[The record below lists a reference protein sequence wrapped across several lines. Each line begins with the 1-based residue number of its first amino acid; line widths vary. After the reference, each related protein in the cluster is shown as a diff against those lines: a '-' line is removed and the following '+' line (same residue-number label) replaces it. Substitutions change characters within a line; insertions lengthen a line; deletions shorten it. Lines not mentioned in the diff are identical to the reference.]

1 MISTLF
7 GHIASHFTNK
17 TENVATEALGYI
29 LRGSSVAR
37 DAVQTLLG
45 HAGMPIPGNLTYFNQ
60 VASDDQAQPDV
71 VGLDELGKQ
80 HLVIEAKFWAGL
92 TDHQPITYLKRLPKD
107 GGVLLFIAPAARQDL
122 VWGELLRRC
131 SDASLTGVSNAVGD
145 HALRRYSMA
154 DGTHL
159 ALVSWRAL
167 LEYLIGRVE
176 AAGDKRTLGDL
187 EQLQGLCDAMDS
199 TAFLP
204 LTSEELT
211 DTQRYRRITQFN
223 DLIDELVPAL
233 VNLGVADIKGLTVVS
248 RKGIYGK
255 YMRFHGYGAYLSCD
269 INRWANLAP
278 APFWLTFGQSFE
290 GRCPKEVREALAT
303 LTTQAPPQCFIV
315 DKDLLTIPLYVSP
328 GLTKDEVKAEVLRQ
342 IAGIGQKLP
351 QAKPGTTAKMGTGE
365 AVA

>member
-1 MISTLF
+1 MNSTLF
-7 GHIASHFTNK
+7 GHIASHFTSK

-29 LRGSSVAR
+29 LRGSLAAR

-45 HAGMPIPGNLTYFNQ
+45 HAGMPSTGTLTYFNQ
-60 VASDDQAQPDV
+60 VAGDDQAQPDV
-71 VGLDELGKQ
+71 VGLDELGEQ
-80 HLVIEAKFWAGL
+80 RLVVEAKFWAGL

-131 SDASLTGVSNAVGD
+131 TEAGLTGVSNAVGD
-145 HALRRYSMA
+145 QALRRYSMA

-159 ALVSWRAL
+159 ALISWRTL
-167 LEYLIGRVE
+167 LEYLMGRVE
-176 AAGDKRTLGDL
+176 AAGDRRTVGDL

-199 TAFLP
+199 GAFLP

-223 DLIDELVPAL
+223 DLIDELIPAL
-233 VNLGVADIKGLTVVS
+233 VNLGVADIKGLTVVPK
-248 RKGIYGK
+248 KGIYGK
-255 YMRFHGYGAYLSCD
+255 YLRFHGYGAYLSCD
-269 INRWANLAP
+269 INRWASLAP
-278 APFWLTFGQSFE
+278 APFWLTFGQSFD
-290 GRCPKEVREALAT
+290 GRCPKEVREALAP
-303 LTTQAPPQCFIV
+303 LATQTPPRVFMV
-315 DKDLLTIPLYVSP
+315 DKDLPTIPLYVSP

-342 IAGIGQKLP
+342 LAEVGQMLP
-351 QAKPGTTAKMGTGE
+351 QVKPGASAKMGTGE